1 MSWPR
6 MGKAMNK
13 IDKELSPA
21 YLEKIRQS
29 LLNLYKN
36 ELGLK
41 NVEKRIESRINRE
54 RGKAVIEKLDGLIPI
69 RNKTVLD
76 IGCGWGEFT
85 FEATQKGAN
94 AYGIEPDSEL
104 LEISV
109 LLLGKQSRFVKAR
122 AEALPFREEKFDIV
136 ICNSVIEHVKD
147 ISVSLEEMIR
157 VLRKGGYLYLLA
169 PNYLY
174 PYEGHYKTRWIPL
187 LPKPLAK
194 IYLRLIGRNPKFIQ
208 HINYNSNYFYLARKL
223 KRNDVVVWNLMMEQP
238 KHFLK
243 RLIIA
248 LRIYAFFIPNIEV
261 LIRKI

>member
-1 MSWPR
+1 
-6 MGKAMNK
+6 MNQ
-13 IDKELSPA
+13 IDKDLSPL
-21 YLEKIRQS
+21 YFEKIRKS
-29 LLNLYKN
+29 LLNLYRN

-54 RGKAVIEKLDGLIPI
+54 RGKEVIEKLDGLVPI
-69 RNKTVLD
+69 RNKVVLD
-76 IGCGWGEFT
+76 VGCGWGEFT
-85 FEATQKGAN
+85 FEAMQKGAI

-109 LLLGKQSRFVKAR
+109 LLLRKQGRFAKAR
-122 AEALPFREEKFDIV
+122 AEAIPFRDEIFDIV

-147 ISVSLEEMIR
+147 IRTSLEEMIR

-194 IYLRLIGRNPKFIQ
+194 IYLRLLGRNPRFIQ
-208 HINYNSNYFYLARKL
+208 HINYNSNYLYLARQL
-223 KRNDVVVWNLMMEQP
+223 KRNDVVVRNLVMEQS

-243 RLIIA
+243 RLIMA
-248 LRIYAFFIPNIEV
+248 LRISAYLTPNIEV